1 VLLMRGFLISAV
13 AATLLALAPFANA
26 FQIVESSSVP
36 AATSLRVADPDDI
49 RENIGNQRAATNGM
63 GFPFSDQFRIGSSP
77 TSQSSIDGNSPFL
90 ESPAIRSVPSQQR

>member
-1 VLLMRGFLISAV
+1 MKGLLVFGIG
-13 AATLLALAPFANA
+13 ATLLASAPFANA

-49 RENIGNQRAATNGM
+49 RENINNPRAATNGM
-63 GFPFSDQFRIGSSP
+63 AFPFSNQLRIGSSP
-77 TSQSSIDGNSPFL
+77 TSESPIDGNSPFL